1 MLHWLGAS
9 AAGKVVV
16 GASVAGLG
24 VVVAS
29 VSGAAVVVASVAGS
43 SGLASVVATCSSC
56 TISLGS
62 TPAACE
68 DPQPMVL
75 TTPVCVATLS

>member
-9 AAGKVVV
+9 AAGKAVV

-43 SGLASVVATCSSC
+43 SVVATCSSC
-56 TISLGS
+56 TTSLGS